1 MTKTDARS
9 AFGMRRKRY
18 FMARRSYR
26 QRRDHRLG
34 MFFALAVV
42 IILTAIVA
50 VKGVE
55 LNTKLREQRA
65 READLAQRIEQQI
78 ERSAEIDAYEK
89 YTKTRKFI
97 EEVAKEKL
105 GLVYEG
111 ETIFRNER

>member
-1 MTKTDARS
+1 
-9 AFGMRRKRY
+9 
-18 FMARRSYR
+18 MASGAYR

-34 MFFALAVV
+34 MLFAVTVV
-42 IILTAIVA
+42 IILTAIVT
-50 VKGVE
+50 VKGLE

-65 READLAQRIEQQI
+65 READLTQRIERQI
-78 ERSAEIDAYEK
+78 ERSAEISAYEK

-111 ETIFRNER
+111 EIIFRNEH